1 MSTRN
6 HDYKFVSPPD
16 DNLKCF
22 ICLEVAQDP
31 KQHEDCGK
39 LFCSECIEKNGRK
52 ACPNCRAVNQ
62 AYFKDRRGW
71 SNIART
77 SRMLRGLQLVFST
90 AQSVD
95 ILITLC
101 GHSRSI

>member
-1 MSTRN
+1 MDIRK

-16 DNLKCF
+16 DNLKCV

-52 ACPNCRAVNQ
+52 PCPNCRAVNSR
-62 AYFKDRRGW
+62 YFKDKRG
-71 SNIART
+71 
-77 SRMLRGLQLVFST
+77 
-90 AQSVD
+90 
-95 ILITLC
+95 
-101 GHSRSI
+101 